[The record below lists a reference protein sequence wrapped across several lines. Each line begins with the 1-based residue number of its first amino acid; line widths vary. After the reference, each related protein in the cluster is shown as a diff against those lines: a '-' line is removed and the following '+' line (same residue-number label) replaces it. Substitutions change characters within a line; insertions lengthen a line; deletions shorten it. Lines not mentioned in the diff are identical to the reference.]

1 MRLKLEL
8 LVQPDTLGRSIPI
21 NYQYELSSAIY
32 KVFKESGIEWLHEN
46 GYMSGTKIF
55 RLFTFSN
62 LQINNF
68 ALNKQ
73 QKALYIK
80 DDRVYLYISILPQDL
95 AIRFV
100 EGILTNRFIRISNK
114 HFGVEF
120 AISQVE
126 SLPNC
131 SFDNDSIYESL
142 SPICV
147 SKRRDDGMS
156 TYLSPFDSSY
166 KRGILT
172 GLQSRYLAFYG
183 KEYEGESF
191 CELNVINEPKAKL
204 IQIKSNTPQETY
216 IRGYHYKFKLHLP
229 EELMKISYETGLGE
243 KGAMGFGM
251 FQKVNDLI
259 DDSIGRE

>member
-32 KVFKESGIEWLHEN
+32 KVFKECGIDWLHEN
-46 GYMSGTKIF
+46 GYISGKKIF

-68 ALNKQ
+68 VLNKQ
-73 QKALYIK
+73 QKTLYIK

-95 AIRFV
+95 AVCFV
-100 EGILTNRFIRISNK
+100 EGLFAKKLIQISNK
-114 HFGVEF
+114 QFGVELVLSR
-120 AISQVE
+120 IEV
-126 SLPNC
+126 LPNC

-147 SKRRDDGMS
+147 TKRRDDGMS

-166 KRGILT
+166 KKGILT

-191 CELNVINEPKAKL
+191 CELNVVNEPKAKL

-216 IRGYHYKFKLHLP
+216 IRGYHYKFKLRLP
-229 EELMKISYETGLGE
+229 EEFMKIAYETGLGE

-251 FQKVNDLI
+251 FHKINDLTI
-259 DDSIGRE
+259 